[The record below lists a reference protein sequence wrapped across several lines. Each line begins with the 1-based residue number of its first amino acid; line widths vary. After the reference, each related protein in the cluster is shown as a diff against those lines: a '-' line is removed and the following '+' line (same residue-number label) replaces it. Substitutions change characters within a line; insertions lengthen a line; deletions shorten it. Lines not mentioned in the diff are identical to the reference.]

1 MKRNMVRLIAFLHSF
16 ALIFSTTSVAAD
28 KLEFLAGGEEAR
40 VNIPAQ
46 RARLLEPFGAEYDEQ
61 GYLWIIEMAS
71 GNRLLKVNRD
81 GVLEH
86 VAGMMGPRNEKSE
99 TLIDGPGL
107 NAVFHGPH
115 NLAIMGPDEV
125 FISDTWNG
133 RIRVWEQKLNSL
145 SCLAGYSIDKPLAR
159 TQGPYCIALNPDKT
173 VLYIA
178 NLQQIYARDM
188 QSGAMSLVAGNGRK
202 GIPIDGT
209 LAVDSPLVD
218 PRAIAA
224 DKQGNIYVLERNG
237 NALRVVRPSGKIETL
252 VNRTGKKG
260 NGLEEGPALDIG
272 LNGPKHLCIDVDGG
286 VLIADAE
293 SNTIRK
299 YDPQQRTLRRLV
311 GTGKAGKGS
320 LASPPLECMLSR
332 PHGVSVQSSTGNIVV
347 TDSYNNRVL
356 LLRRE

>member
-1 MKRNMVRLIAFLHSF
+1 MKQTMVCLMTFVCGLTLMLSSISN
-16 ALIFSTTSVAAD
+16 AAD
-28 KLEFLAGGEEAR
+28 KLELLAGGDEAQ
-40 VNIPAQ
+40 VDIPAQ
-46 RARLLEPFGAEYDEQ
+46 QARLLEPFGAEYDEQ
-61 GYLWIIEMAS
+61 GHLWIIEMAS
-71 GNRLLKVNRD
+71 GNRLLKVNHD
-81 GVLEH
+81 GLLEH
-86 VAGMMGPRNEKSE
+86 VAGKLGPRNDKGE

-107 NAVFHGPH
+107 NAIFHGPH
-115 NLAIMGPDEV
+115 NLAIMGPSEV

-133 RIRVWEQKLNSL
+133 RIRVWDQKLNSL
-145 SCLAGYSIDKPLAR
+145 SCLPGYSVDKPLAR

-173 VLYIA
+173 ILYIA

-188 QSGAMSLVAGNGRK
+188 QSGAMSLVAGNGKK
-202 GIPIDGT
+202 GIPIDGN

-224 DKQGNIYVLERNG
+224 DNRGNIYILERNG

-299 YDPQQRTLRRLV
+299 YDPQQRTIKRLI
-311 GTGKAGKGS
+311 GTGKGGKGN
-320 LASPPLECMLSR
+320 LALSPLECMLAR
-332 PHGVSVQSSTGNIVV
+332 PHGVSVQASTGNVVV